1 MARVRLFFKG
11 LKNYNFPND
20 YDDRLSFLF
29 VNQIKNFLNNTKFRD
44 FHFFTFSDFVIE
56 NVDSYETVLT
66 SIDGILSV
74 VLSSS
79 NESFLRSAVSF
90 LVKNNTL
97 CFEENKLSLFKF
109 TFLDDVNFFYGEAN
123 FISVS
128 PILLK
133 NYSKKEGLFSYLER
147 NLIKSYCEC
156 YKLDKCNLTCQ
167 IKTLGDVFQEVV
179 DDGLYYY
186 ILDLYITGDSE
197 LISFA
202 YDNGLGDDTSKG
214 FGMIDLY

>member
-1 MARVRLFFKG
+1 MPRVRLFFKG
-11 LKNYNFPND
+11 LKNYNFPDD

-29 VNQIKNFLNNTKFRD
+29 VNQIKNFLQNTKFKD
-44 FHFFTFSDFVIE
+44 FNFFTFSDFVIE
-56 NVDSYETVLT
+56 NVDSYETVMT

-79 NESFLRSAVSF
+79 NESFLRFVVSF

-97 CFEENKLSLFKF
+97 YFDENKLSLFKF
-109 TFLDDVNFFYGEAN
+109 AFLDDVNFYGDAI

-133 NYSKKEGLFSYLER
+133 NYSKKEGIFSYLEKH
-147 NLIKSYCEC
+147 LIKRYCEY
-156 YKLDKCNLTCQ
+156 YKLDECNLTCQ

-179 DDGLYYY
+179 DKGLYYY

-202 YDNGLGDDTSKG
+202 YDNGLGDDTSNG